1 MPIPVR
7 DAKVLWGRS
16 GSRCAF
22 TDCRKELTTG
32 PDGITIGEMAHIA
45 ATSSNGPRADLN
57 MSQTERDSH
66 KNLILLC
73 PEHHTL
79 IDKDENTWTVQRLI
93 SMKKS
98 HEEWV
103 QSQLSKGFIWRSG
116 LRTIHYL
123 NVPRI
128 LFDLAARGVVLEIPN
143 IHIDEETGL
152 RGLGLEIASLILT
165 FQEIFEDW
173 KPEAL
178 DLLQESNLRADNVGA
193 RVKFVTRFRTKNVPI
208 PGRRFI
214 LKGTLDKDPHLYC
227 RVGDRKIYFPL
238 DPRWITTVTAF
249 TDFRPRRGVTS
260 FFSGLGVLKFVDE
273 SIAVVSPLVLGLA

>member
-1 MPIPVR
+1 MPIPARV
-7 DAKVLWGRS
+7 AKILWGRS

-32 PDGITIGEMAHIA
+32 PDGITVGEMAHIA
-45 ATSSNGPRADLN
+45 ATNSLGPRADSN
-57 MSQTERDSH
+57 MSQTERDSY

-79 IDKDENTWTVQRLI
+79 IDKDENTWTVEQLL

-103 QSQLSKGFIWRSG
+103 QAQLSKGFIWRSE

-128 LFDLAARGVVLEIPN
+128 LFDLAARGVLLEIPN
-143 IHIDEETGL
+143 IHLDEETGL

-165 FQEIFEDW
+165 FQEIFRDW

-178 DLLQESNLRADNVGA
+178 DLLKDSTIQADNVGA
-193 RVKFVTRFRTKNVPI
+193 RVRFVTRFRTKNVPI

-214 LKGTLDKDPHLYC
+214 LKGTLDADPHLYC
-227 RVGDRKIYFPL
+227 RVGERKVYFPL

-249 TDFRPRRGVTS
+249 TDFRPRRGLTS
-260 FFSGLGVLKFVDE
+260 FFTGLGVLKFEDE
-273 SIAVVSPLVLGLA
+273 RIAVVSPLVLGLA